1 MPEPR
6 YDYRDSTGMGE
17 RDRKTETETERETGN
32 SPGIIRATTK
42 NENNILIFIKRKEG
56 KSSIIHQYIV
66 ITSAPPPPFGVSN
79 YVASICSVIPNTSN
93 RWQNKTKILRTPG
106 EGKHVQKLNSTLS

>member
-66 ITSAPPPPFGVSN
+66 ITSAPPPHLE
-79 YVASICSVIPNTSN
+79 SVITLPVYAVSYLTLPIDG
-93 RWQNKTKILRTPG
+93 KIKP
-106 EGKHVQKLNSTLS
+106 KF